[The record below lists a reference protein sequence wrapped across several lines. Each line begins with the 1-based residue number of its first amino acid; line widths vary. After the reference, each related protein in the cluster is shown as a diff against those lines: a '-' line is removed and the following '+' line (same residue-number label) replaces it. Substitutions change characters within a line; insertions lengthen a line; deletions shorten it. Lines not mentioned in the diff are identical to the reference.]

1 MKRRPSREFEIF
13 SLSAIDLFAA
23 AMSAFALLT
32 IVLMPD
38 YQKELIERTPENNIS
53 DLTSAAAESVERT
66 TEQRK
71 ALEEQREAAAALL
84 SDIQSE
90 EERMLAE
97 FRAAQEELRRKQAEA
112 ERVVELP
119 EPVEDKPAPTPGPAL
134 VTFRFLGMK
143 TDADDI
149 VVALDMNGCMR
160 GHESSISD
168 VMSRIITSLQDHHR
182 LSVVGFQQ
190 TDSGPRLRR
199 WPSGGGLE
207 QVDEQAR
214 QEAIGF
220 SNGLTRQ
227 FGGSASMRY
236 TFEQLLNGPAQS
248 IFLVSDGLPNPAAN
262 GGLRPM
268 SLASEITRMNGGS
281 KEINTVVVGNY
292 FDFQGTV
299 EFMETLA
306 ERNGG
311 QFMALASYEP
321 GACS

>member
-1 MKRRPSREFEIF
+1 
-13 SLSAIDLFAA
+13 
-23 AMSAFALLT
+23 
-32 IVLMPD
+32 
-38 YQKELIERTPENNIS
+38 
-53 DLTSAAAESVERT
+53 
-66 TEQRK
+66 
-71 ALEEQREAAAALL
+71 
-84 SDIQSE
+84 
-90 EERMLAE
+90 
-97 FRAAQEELRRKQAEA
+97 
-112 ERVVELP
+112 
-119 EPVEDKPAPTPGPAL
+119 
-134 VTFRFLGMK
+134 
-143 TDADDI
+143 
-149 VVALDMNGCMR
+149 
-160 GHESSISD
+160 
-168 VMSRIITSLQDHHR
+168 MSRIISSLQDHHR

-268 SLASEITRMNGGS
+268 SLVSEITRMNGGR

-306 ERNGG
+306 ERNGA
-311 QFMALASYEP
+311 QFMAMASYEP

>member
-1 MKRRPSREFEIF
+1 M
-13 SLSAIDLFAA
+13 
-23 AMSAFALLT
+23 
-32 IVLMPD
+32 VH
-38 YQKELIERTPENNIS
+38 
-53 DLTSAAAESVERT
+53 
-66 TEQRK
+66 
-71 ALEEQREAAAALL
+71 
-84 SDIQSE
+84 
-90 EERMLAE
+90 
-97 FRAAQEELRRKQAEA
+97 
-112 ERVVELP
+112 
-119 EPVEDKPAPTPGPAL
+119 APTPTRAE
-134 VTFRFLGMK
+134 
-143 TDADDI
+143 A
-149 VVALDMNGCMR
+149 
-160 GHESSISD
+160 SD
-168 VMSRIITSLQDHHR
+168 VATAVYDGADALMLSAETAAGDYPIEATAMMSRIITSLQDHHR

-268 SLASEITRMNGGS
+268 SLASEITRMNGGR

-292 FDFQGTV
+292 FDFNGTV